1 MPIDPT
7 STPSLTADAGRWT
20 ARDAFLRSPGEMGRR
35 IAEFDWS
42 VTPLGRLENWNDGL
56 KTSLSLMLN
65 SQQPMWIGWGD
76 DATFFYND
84 AYIDV
89 LSHAKHPVAL
99 GQPAS
104 QVWAEIWDF
113 CGPLAEKVFKAGEAT
128 FVSDVQLFMDRG
140 SFLEETYYSF
150 SYSPITDTQGKV
162 SGLFCPSTETSA
174 KNLNARRLA
183 TLSDLS
189 AKALSERTAQA
200 ACKSAALTLEQNPAD
215 IPFAAIFL
223 YVAEANA
230 LVLEQT
236 VRVDSGGYATPL
248 RVPMQGPDDGSLAAR
263 MRHSI
268 RHGGASVI
276 SSEGLGDLPLGL
288 ANQTLREVILLPIST
303 QEPDRPMGL
312 IIAGVNPA
320 RLLDTDHRT
329 FFDLLADQ
337 VDASISN
344 ARAAEEQHQRVQ
356 QLAELDRAKTAFF
369 SNVSHEFR
377 TPLTLMLGPLNDA
390 MRSPVVAA
398 DPQLKDQL
406 SLMQRNASR
415 LQKLV
420 NTLLDFSRTQAGR
433 MEVAFSSIDLPA
445 FTIDLASGFR
455 SLVESVGMSLYVD
468 CPPLSSAVFVDPLM
482 WEKIVLN
489 LLSNAFKFTFE
500 GSITVRLSEHEG
512 MVRLEVIDTGSG
524 IPKDALPRLF
534 ERFHRVEGAK
544 SRTHEG
550 SGIGLALVRD
560 LVMLHGGS
568 IEAESQVGRGTHFT
582 VLIPAGRD
590 HLNDEQIASSV
601 ESVQRQLADSYTAEA
616 AGWIPD
622 HSDSAREVDS
632 NRDLAPGGEKGVVLV
647 VDDNPDMRSYIKRL
661 LDDIWTIELAG
672 NGIEALAAVTRRIP
686 DVIVSDVMMPE
697 LDGFGLISRL
707 RADPLTRT
715 VPVILLS
722 ARAGDEAR
730 VEGLR
735 AGAND
740 YLVKPFSSQELIAR
754 VGSQIQ
760 KAKAIALETQTYR
773 RMAAIFEQMPVG
785 IAILRGPELIFEV
798 ANSAYLELIN
808 HRDVIGLPIREAL
821 PELEGQGVFERLL
834 EVWSSG
840 ETYSANSMRSDVRMK
855 AGGPLEEHYFDLV
868 WQPLFDA
875 MGEVEAIAVVATDV
889 TVNAKA
895 SQSAELSSRTKDE
908 FLAMLGHELR
918 NPLAPIS
925 IALEIMRMRGDNV
938 MARERAIIERQ
949 TQHMIRLVD
958 DLLDVSRIAQGKI
971 SLKLETLE
979 ISTIAARAL
988 ELASPLMEE
997 RRHRFHGDVPAVGL
1011 LVSADLSRMA
1021 QVLANLLTNAAK
1033 YTDPEGHVSL
1043 RAYQYGGEVVVVVE
1057 DSGIGITSDS
1067 LPLIFD
1073 KFVQERQSIDR
1084 ARGGVGLGLAI
1095 AKSITE
1101 LHHGSIRADSEGVG
1115 KGSCFTVRLPLA
1127 LSQQQSTE
1135 PISPTQLER
1144 GHAPSSTHGRRI
1156 LVVDDNEDI
1165 VNMFEA
1171 VLQMEGFEVRCAL
1184 EPTAAIRIAQEFKPA
1199 AALLDIGLPG
1209 MDGYELVAELKRIPE
1224 LAKTRFIAVTGYGQS
1239 ADRERSKQAG
1249 FASHLVKPVE
1259 LDALRQALQSD
1270 QQAA

>member
-1 MPIDPT
+1 
-7 STPSLTADAGRWT
+7 
-20 ARDAFLRSPGEMGRR
+20 MGQR
-35 IAEFDWS
+35 IAKFDWS
-42 VTPLGRLENWNDGL
+42 VTPLGRLEDWNDGL

-76 DATFFYND
+76 QATFFYND

-89 LSHAKHPVAL
+89 LSHAKHPGAL
-99 GQPAS
+99 GLPARV
-104 QVWAEIWDF
+104 VWSEIWDF
-113 CGPLAEKVFKAGEAT
+113 CGPLAEKVFKHGEAT

-140 SFLEETYYSF
+140 DFLEETYYSF

-162 SGLFCPSTETSA
+162 SGLFCPSTETSS

-189 AKALSERTAQA
+189 ANALSERTAQA
-200 ACKSAALTLEQNPAD
+200 ACASAAVTLAQNPAD
-215 IPFAAIFL
+215 IPFAAIYL
-223 YVAEANA
+223 YRAEDNT

-236 VRVDSGGYATPL
+236 VRIAPGGNTTPAL
-248 RVPMQGPDDGSLAAR
+248 VPLDGPDDGSFAATIRNAAR
-263 MRHSI
+263 RGSPWVVP
-268 RHGGASVI
+268 GA
-276 SSEGLGDLPLGL
+276 GLLDTPVGL
-288 ANQTLREVILLPIST
+288 AGQKLRDVILLPIAS
-303 QEPDRPMGL
+303 PDPNKPVGL
-312 IIAGVNPA
+312 LVAGVNPA

-329 FFDLLADQ
+329 FFDLLANQ
-337 VDASISN
+337 IDASISN
-344 ARAAEEQHQRVQ
+344 ARMSEEQHERVE

-377 TPLTLMLGPLNDA
+377 TPLTLLLGPLNDA
-390 MRSPVVAA
+390 MQSAVVAGDA
-398 DPQLKDQL
+398 QLKEQL
-406 SLMQRNASR
+406 GLMQRNATR

-433 MEVAFSSIDLPA
+433 MEVAFAPIDLA
-445 FTIDLASGFR
+445 SFTIDLASGFR
-455 SLVESVGMSLYVD
+455 SLIESVGMSLEVD
-468 CPPLSSAVFVDPLM
+468 CPPLSQAVYVDALM

-500 GSITVRLSEHEG
+500 GSIAVRLHEIDG
-512 MVRLEVIDTGSG
+512 MVRLDVSDTGSG
-524 IPKDALPRLF
+524 IPKEALPRLF
-534 ERFHRVEGAK
+534 ERFHRVEGAR

-560 LVMLHGGS
+560 LVSLHGGS
-568 IEAESQVGRGTHFT
+568 IQADSEVGVGTCFT
-582 VLIPAGRD
+582 VLIPSGRD
-590 HLNDEQIASSV
+590 HLRDQKITPSS
-601 ESVQRQLADSYTAEA
+601 QAMRRQLADSYTTEA
-616 AGWIPD
+616 AGWI
-622 HSDSAREVDS
+622 SRSTTDSETS
-632 NRDLAPGGEKGVVLV
+632 LGQQHTPPSENGLVLV

-661 LDDIWTIELAG
+661 LEELWTVEVAG
-672 NGIEALAAVTRRIP
+672 NGIEALAAVSRRIP

-707 RADPLTRT
+707 RAHALTRT

-740 YLVKPFSSQELIAR
+740 YLVKPFSSQELTAR
-754 VGSQIQ
+754 VASQMQ
-760 KAKAIALETQTYR
+760 KAKTLALETQTYR

-785 IAILRGPELIFEV
+785 IAILRGRDLIFEL
-798 ANSAYLELIN
+798 ANPAYLDLIN
-808 HRDVIGLPIREAL
+808 QREVIGMPIHEAL
-821 PELEGQGVFERLL
+821 PELEGQGIFERLRQ
-834 EVWSSG
+834 VFDSG
-840 ETYSANSMRSDVRMK
+840 ETYSANALRSDVRMTPD
-855 AGGPLEEHYFDLV
+855 GPLEEHYFDLV

-875 MGEVEAIAVVATDV
+875 SGQVEAIAVVATDV

-895 SQSAELSSRTKDE
+895 SQSAELASRTKDD

-925 IALEIMRMRGDNV
+925 IALEIMRMRDDNV

-958 DLLDVSRIAQGKI
+958 DLLDVSRIASGKI
-971 SLKLETLE
+971 TLKVEPVE

-988 ELASPLMEE
+988 ELCSPLMEE
-997 RRHRFHGDVPAVGL
+997 RRHHFRGDVPNSGL
-1011 LVSADLSRMA
+1011 MVSADLSRMA

-1033 YTDPEGHVSL
+1033 YTDPQGTITL
-1043 RAYQYGGEVVVVVE
+1043 RAYEEGGDVLIVVE
-1057 DSGIGITSDS
+1057 DSGIGIKAES
-1067 LPLIFD
+1067 LPLIFE

-1101 LHHGSIRADSEGVG
+1101 LHGGSIRADSQGFG
-1115 KGSCFTVRLPLA
+1115 QGSRFTVRLPLLKLSEYTPPDHLDLAGTAA
-1127 LSQQQSTE
+1127 LPSA
-1135 PISPTQLER
+1135 ER
-1144 GHAPSSTHGRRI
+1144 GRRV
-1156 LVVDDNEDI
+1156 LVVDDNADI

-1171 VLQMEGFEVRCAL
+1171 VLQMDGFDVRVAL
-1184 EPTAAIRIAQEFKPA
+1184 DPTAAIKVAQEFKPA
-1199 AALLDIGLPG
+1199 IALLDIGLPG
-1209 MDGYELVAELKRIPE
+1209 MDGYELVGELRRMPE
-1224 LAKTRFIAVTGYGQS
+1224 LAETRFIAITGYGQNS
-1239 ADRERSKQAG
+1239 DRERSKEAG

-1259 LDALRQALQSD
+1259 IDQLRRALQSD
-1270 QQAA
+1270 PHAA